1 MKRSLHETWKDALH
15 GSAPYVALPL
25 MNGNPPIHIQNR
37 GAGALVVSVWMLRGN
52 EHRIVARRL
61 QDIFR

>member
-1 MKRSLHETWKDALH
+1 MD
-15 GSAPYVALPL
+15 GD
-25 MNGNPPIHIQNR
+25 PPIHIQNR

-61 QDIFR
+61 EEIFRRG